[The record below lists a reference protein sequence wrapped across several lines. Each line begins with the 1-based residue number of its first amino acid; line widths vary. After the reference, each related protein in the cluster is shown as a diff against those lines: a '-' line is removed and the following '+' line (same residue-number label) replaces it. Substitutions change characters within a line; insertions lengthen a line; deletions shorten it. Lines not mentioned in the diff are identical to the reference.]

1 MCSNFP
7 KTFPKPLPTP
17 FSALIVGLVVCF
29 LSSASSLAIAGNLAD
44 AERLMKQGNLSQA
57 LQVVDAHI
65 ANRPRALQERFLK
78 GLILAEMGRPTEA
91 IAVFKALSE
100 EFPELPE
107 PYNNLAVLYA
117 QQKQYDQALAVLEMA
132 IRTHPGYAMKPIL
145 PWCCGRSPVAVAAL
159 VESTIANTRAGNGRG
174 LPAHQAVDDHRR
186 PHRGAGGQGGRPRQ
200 RRASC

>member
-132 IRTHPGYAMKPIL
+132 IRTHPGYAIARENLGDLHTRLAAESYDQALQLDPSN
-145 PWCCGRSPVAVAAL
+145 RSMQL
-159 VESTIANTRAGNGRG
+159 KRTRLREFISATSPGS
-174 LPAHQAVDDHRR
+174 AQ
-186 PHRGAGGQGGRPRQ
+186 
-200 RRASC
+200 